1 MFGSI
6 VLDIDGRKFINAI
19 DDKKKEKKI
28 EFDTELSIEDLK
40 ALAETF
46 KKIIKDELN
55 LEFPEDVMT

>member
-28 EFDTELSIEDLK
+28 KFDTELSIEDLK

-46 KKIIKDELN
+46 K
-55 LEFPEDVMT
+55 